1 MSHAPFHGRRGRAF
15 ARPSSPLRRGRA
27 FTLVEVLVVIG
38 IIALLAGILL
48 PVVNAA
54 RRQADAVV
62 CTANVR
68 TIGQA
73 ALMYAQQTKRY
84 VSIILLPPPR
94 KNIDRK
100 ELLHPFI
107 TQGRSNKD
115 NEAGNVWQCPAND
128 KVNRDDGLHFEAS
141 YGFNTNLNG
150 VRLERIKRP
159 TETVALCD
167 AGLMDVASANP
178 DGPRATHCW
187 PPGWLATTNSCRPNH
202 TRHPNATVS
211 VAFVDGH
218 AERMPVAPPF
228 YPGPL
233 GKYQPSG
240 PKDASDLAYQDAL
253 WDLN

>member
-1 MSHAPFHGRRGRAF
+1 MRHAPIPGRRVRAF
-15 ARPSSPLRRGRA
+15 ARPAPRLRRGRA
-27 FTLVEVLVVIG
+27 FTLVEVLVVVG
-38 IIALLAGILL
+38 IIAVLAGILL
-48 PVVNAA
+48 PAVNAA

-84 VSIILLPPPR
+84 VSFVSLPPPR
-94 KNIDRK
+94 KSIDRK

-107 TQGRSNKD
+107 TQGRNNKD

-128 KVNRDDGLHFEAS
+128 KVNKDDGLHLEAS

-150 VRLERIKRP
+150 VRLERVKRP

-167 AGLMDVASANP
+167 AGLMDIPSTNP
-178 DGPRATHCW
+178 DAPRATHCW
-187 PPGWLATTNSCRPNH
+187 PPGRPSTTSSCRPNY
-202 TRHPNATVS
+202 TRHPNETVS
-211 VAFVDGH
+211 VGFVDGH

-228 YPGPL
+228 YPRPARAGEPPTW
-233 GKYQPSG
+233 PS
-240 PKDASDLAYQDAL
+240 SDPNQDAL

>member
-1 MSHAPFHGRRGRAF
+1 MCHAPFHARRAWAF
-15 ARPSSPLRRGRA
+15 ARPTSPLRSGRA

-84 VSIILLPPPR
+84 VSFVSLPPPR
-94 KNIDRK
+94 KSIDRK

-107 TQGRSNKD
+107 TQGKSNRD

-141 YGFNTNLNG
+141 
-150 VRLERIKRP
+150 
-159 TETVALCD
+159 
-167 AGLMDVASANP
+167 
-178 DGPRATHCW
+178 
-187 PPGWLATTNSCRPNH
+187 
-202 TRHPNATVS
+202 
-211 VAFVDGH
+211 
-218 AERMPVAPPF
+218 
-228 YPGPL
+228 
-233 GKYQPSG
+233 
-240 PKDASDLAYQDAL
+240 
-253 WDLN
+253 